1 MPHQRWSGKVLLLSL
16 LTLLGNAG
24 AVTAQPSF
32 TLFDR
37 KPVAR
42 GPIFATTGQFDPST
56 PRGVAVTSF
65 WVDQVT
71 VFPLP
76 VSGGLGAAL
85 SLDVGRNLRNIL
97 SFDVDGDSTDDLI
110 VVDEAGGARDA
121 RLFSML
127 RGAGGFQ
134 SPEEVVIAASS
145 VETIRRG
152 NFDGI
157 GPPDLA
163 TANGGAGT
171 VSLVYGTATGLVA
184 GNNIFLAGAA
194 TDVAAIDLDGDGLD
208 DLAVLSERDEGA
220 SVVTTLR
227 SAGPGFTP
235 FGPVTE
241 LDVVGVRMV
250 TGHFDD
256 DGILDLAVVAG
267 GPSLTEYR
275 SRTLLTQRPAPGSS
289 EPSFLIEGQ
298 TFTCPADSR
307 GTPTRCQLHDA
318 VSADFDR
325 DGRDDLALS
334 MPNPGVITVL
344 WRGPTVFEGPLL
356 VGVIGSPRG
365 IAAGDVTGD
374 GVDDLVITEFDEDM
388 ITVMRSVPPPG
399 DGCLG
404 DCNQDGVVTVDE
416 ILLLLQIALGTAQL
430 HVCPAADGSG
440 DGLITVDEI
449 VGAVDVALDGC

>member
-1 MPHQRWSGKVLLLSL
+1 MPHQRWSGNVLLLSL
-16 LTLLGNAG
+16 LALLGNAG
-24 AVTAQPSF
+24 AITAQPSF

-37 KPVAR
+37 KPVPR
-42 GPIFATTGQFDPST
+42 GTMFATTGQFDSST
-56 PRGVAVTSF
+56 PRGVAVTSL
-65 WVDQVT
+65 WVDRVT

-76 VSGGLGAAL
+76 GSGGLGEAL
-85 SLDVGRNLRNIL
+85 SLDVGRSLRNIL
-97 SFDVDGDSTDDLI
+97 SFDIDGDSTDDLI
-110 VVDEAGGARDA
+110 VVDEPGGAHNT
-121 RLFSML
+121 RLLAML

-134 SPEEVVIAASS
+134 SPEEVVIGTRS

-184 GNNIFLAGAA
+184 GSNIFLAGVS

-208 DLAVLSERDEGA
+208 DLAVLSERDGGT

-227 SAGPGFTP
+227 SAGPGFSL
-235 FGPVTE
+235 FGPSTE

-275 SRTLLTQRPAPGSS
+275 SRILLTQRPAPGSS
-289 EPSFLIEGQ
+289 QPTFLIEGQ
-298 TFTCPADSR
+298 TFACPANSLGR
-307 GTPTRCQLHDA
+307 PTRCQLLDA

-325 DGRDDLALS
+325 DGRDDLAVS
-334 MPNPGVITVL
+334 MPRSGVVAVL
-344 WRGPTVFEGPLL
+344 WRGAAVFETPLL
-356 VGVIGSPRG
+356 VGIVGSPRG

-374 GVDDLVITEFDEDM
+374 GVDDLVITEFNENM

-399 DGCLG
+399 DGCQG
-404 DCNQDGVVTVDE
+404 DCNRDGVVTVNE
-416 ILLLLQIALGTAQL
+416 IVLLLQIALGTAQL

-449 VGAVDVALDGC
+449 VGAVDVGLDGC